1 MAKINILDFQVA
13 NLIAAGEVVD
23 RPASVVKELLENA
36 IDAGANEIEIEIKRG
51 GSSLI
56 RVTDNGS
63 GMSKED
69 AELCILR
76 HATSKIKTERDLDG
90 IVTLGFRGEALAAI
104 SSVSQMKILSK
115 RKEDKEGT
123 SILCDC
129 GRITAVSSVPMKKGT
144 TIVVEELFAN
154 VPARRKFLKR
164 DQSEG
169 MAVSAVVEKVA
180 LSHPEIAF
188 KMISDGAVRLQTAG
202 DKKLYNTIYALLGRE
217 FASRLIEVRGKSE
230 AVEVF
235 GYVGRPDNVRANRNY
250 QNFFING
257 RYVKSRTATAALEQ
271 AFSSFM
277 ESERFPCCVLNVVI
291 HPALV
296 DVNVH
301 PTKLEVKFSSE
312 KTVFDAIYLAVRN
325 ALLQDTTRPALQL
338 GKKDVDHRA
347 IGTYNRF
354 TPVYDRLDSPPE
366 GGQQE
371 LFSKP
376 SQEKTQELIPP
387 KEKSAV
393 PPTPFDDLPFVFE
406 DVAKAHEDRMGE
418 EKRSSENVSADQK
431 GESTSASITHQEKNK
446 AQPPLLKENIPSKV
460 QDVPIFEMP
469 VLPDLTM
476 PTLDPVA
483 EKKSEEAASQS
494 DLGEKE
500 AEKERLP
507 AVDKKDQDIV
517 LEEDPSEKTAIER
530 PFTLLGIA
538 FDTYILVEQGQTLLM
553 IDKHAAHERLIFEEM
568 KKNRAASGKYS
579 QLMMVPIAVELSD
592 VELSAVL
599 DYEEDLKKTGFV
611 FDVEQRRVLLSGFP
625 GGIEQDQAEI
635 LFMTMVTRLASGEG
649 NAALTREIAF
659 EKALYTASC
668 KAAMKGGRKDGREH
682 LEYLCRRLLSL
693 PDIRY
698 CPHGRPVAFEIS
710 KGSIEHHFGRS

>member
-1 MAKINILDFQVA
+1 
-13 NLIAAGEVVD
+13 
-23 RPASVVKELLENA
+23 
-36 IDAGANEIEIEIKRG
+36 
-51 GSSLI
+51 
-56 RVTDNGS
+56 
-63 GMSKED
+63 
-69 AELCILR
+69 
-76 HATSKIKTERDLDG
+76 
-90 IVTLGFRGEALAAI
+90 
-104 SSVSQMKILSK
+104 
-115 RKEDKEGT
+115 
-123 SILCDC
+123 
-129 GRITAVSSVPMKKGT
+129 
-144 TIVVEELFAN
+144 
-154 VPARRKFLKR
+154 
-164 DQSEG
+164 
-169 MAVSAVVEKVA
+169 
-180 LSHPEIAF
+180 
-188 KMISDGAVRLQTAG
+188 
-202 DKKLYNTIYALLGRE
+202 
-217 FASRLIEVRGKSE
+217 
-230 AVEVF
+230 
-235 GYVGRPDNVRANRNY
+235 
-250 QNFFING
+250 
-257 RYVKSRTATAALEQ
+257 
-271 AFSSFM
+271 
-277 ESERFPCCVLNVVI
+277 
-291 HPALV
+291 
-296 DVNVH
+296 
-301 PTKLEVKFSSE
+301 
-312 KTVFDAIYLAVRN
+312 
-325 ALLQDTTRPALQL
+325 
-338 GKKDVDHRA
+338 
-347 IGTYNRF
+347 
-354 TPVYDRLDSPPE
+354 
-366 GGQQE
+366 
-371 LFSKP
+371 
-376 SQEKTQELIPP
+376 
-387 KEKSAV
+387 
-393 PPTPFDDLPFVFE
+393 
-406 DVAKAHEDRMGE
+406 
-418 EKRSSENVSADQK
+418 
-431 GESTSASITHQEKNK
+431 
-446 AQPPLLKENIPSKV
+446 
-460 QDVPIFEMP
+460 MP
-469 VLPDLTM
+469 VLPELTM